1 MALKE
6 EKSQKQAWTCLKS
19 QNKVQ
24 TQVWL
29 HEHQAMLTIDASYFK
44 ENRLDS
50 PASQF
55 KQGVSFALSL
65 HKTKESQAEASL
77 S

>member
-19 QNKVQ
+19 QNKVW

-29 HEHQAMLTIDASYFK
+29 HKHRVLTVDALYFK
-44 ENRLDS
+44 ENRLDF

-55 KQGVSFALSL
+55 KQGVSFSFSP
-65 HKTKESQAEASL
+65 HKTKESQAKASL